1 MCIHP
6 CVPMSAWRET
16 ATRRVKAS
24 NTKPRSFLPN
34 QPGNDM
40 KPLTAISRFD
50 SFGSMQVFRHCGCLL
65 VLCLAIVGWAN
76 PARSQDVASGKLAS
90 VKVTGSARYKSELL
104 VPETGLS
111 PGTTVTKADL
121 QNGADRLARCGLFT
135 NVNYRFF
142 DTDAGVGAEYQV
154 TDGPTL
160 PVWFDNFPWFTDE
173 ELSAALKKDVPL
185 FDGTAPGGGSVLR
198 EMASALE
205 RLLATRGV
213 NSAVSAAQMTTPVTE
228 RHVEQFHADNAA
240 LNIGA
245 MEFSDA
251 LAKNDRGL
259 QQRLGDVIGQ
269 PYSRNLVALFEF
281 EQVRPVYFA
290 NAYLRAKFGEPVA
303 KVTGEGASARVTI
316 TAPIDP
322 GPQFAW
328 AGVVWS
334 GNTTET
340 SAMLNPIV
348 TLKNGDAADGMKVEA
363 LWDAVRDEYT
373 RSGFLDMTLTPVP
386 QFDDFAKK
394 VSYNVAINEG
404 PQFRMGKLV
413 LTGLSIEGEKRI
425 RAAWGIAPGAVFNKE
440 IYEKFFATGIKE
452 AFVGLP
458 FHYEKV
464 GRFVQEDTDHKT
476 VDVMF
481 DFQ

>member
-1 MCIHP
+1 M
-6 CVPMSAWRET
+6 A
-16 ATRRVKAS
+16 
-24 NTKPRSFLPN
+24 
-34 QPGNDM
+34 
-40 KPLTAISRFD
+40 PLNSISRFD
-50 SFGSMQVFRHCGCLL
+50 TFRTMRSPRFFGWLL
-65 VLCLAIVGWAN
+65 VCSLAVLAG
-76 PARSQDVASGKLAS
+76 ARAARGQADSASGKLAA
-90 VKVTGSARYKSELL
+90 VKVIGSARYKPELL

-111 PGTTVTKADL
+111 PGSTVTKADL

-135 NVNYRFF
+135 NVNFRFY
-142 DTDAGVGAEYQV
+142 DSEGGVVAEYQV
-154 TDGPTL
+154 TDGATL
-160 PVWFDNFPWFTDE
+160 PVWFDNFPWFTDA
-173 ELSAALKKDVPL
+173 ELTANLKKEVPI
-185 FDGTAPGGGSVLR
+185 FDGTAPGGGSVLH
-198 EMASALE
+198 EMTNALE

-213 NSAVSAAQMTTPVTE
+213 TSAVSAAMTTTPVTE

-245 MEFSDA
+245 VQFSDA
-251 LAKNDRGL
+251 LATNDRGL

-269 PYSRNLVALFEF
+269 PYSRTLVSLFEF
-281 EQVRPVYFA
+281 EQVRPVYAA
-290 NAYLRAKFGEPVA
+290 NAYLHAKFGEPVA
-303 KVTGEGASARVTI
+303 HVTGEGGSARVTI

-328 AGVVWS
+328 GGVVWS
-334 GNTTET
+334 GNITET

-348 TLKNGDAADGMKVEA
+348 TLKNGDPADGMKIET
-363 LWDAVRDEYT
+363 LWDAVRDEYA

-404 PQFRMGKLV
+404 PQFRMGRLV
-413 LTGLSIEGEKRI
+413 LTGLSVEGEKRI
-425 RAAWGIAPGAVFNKE
+425 RAAWAIAPGAVFNRE
-440 IYEKFFATGIKE
+440 IYDRFAATGIKE

-464 GRFVQEDTDHKT
+464 GRFVQEDPEHKT
-476 VDVMF
+476 VDVML